1 MEPPQ
6 RGAPGAAAGGA
17 EAGPTAKLDVLT
29 LLRLRE
35 QMKQQL
41 MECSATAQASEES
54 YPDHIIEEKLI
65 KTTTED
71 LEREM
76 EEVKVSFQNKTLVL
90 QRIQLMDALRNK
102 MKQNDDDSRLILET
116 MKHIIMLSTA
126 ILESQQQAREM
137 EEKLNDIKRKRL
149 LFLQFHCT
157 QNDLL
162 MLHFPNNGIVLKQ
175 AGGNKLLQIHTTMK
189 KQKKELAS
197 MEVGEMLEKIRNN
210 LQKEKEMTTLIQN
223 IFQNIIIGSR
233 VNWAEDPSLKAIV
246 LQLEKNLSFL

>member
-1 MEPPQ
+1 
-6 RGAPGAAAGGA
+6 
-17 EAGPTAKLDVLT
+17 
-29 LLRLRE
+29 
-35 QMKQQL
+35 MKQQL
-41 MECSATAQASEES
+41 MECSTAAQAGEES
-54 YPDHIIEEKLI
+54 FPDHVIEEKLI
-65 KTTTED
+65 KSTTED

-90 QRIQLMDALRNK
+90 QRMQLIDALRNK
-102 MKQNDDDSRLILET
+102 VKQDDEDSRLILET
-116 MKHIIMLSTA
+116 MKHIILLSTS

-149 LFLQFHCT
+149 
-157 QNDLL
+157 
-162 MLHFPNNGIVLKQ
+162 ILKQ
-175 AGGNKLLQIHTTMK
+175 AGGNKLLQIHTTMRN
-189 KQKKELAS
+189 QKKELAN

-246 LQLEKNLSFL
+246 LQLEKNVSFL